1 MTEDTKQFVI
11 KVLVAG
17 VVIVALYFLFSPY
30 RNCMRRS
37 IADNPTAATRDMITC
52 TSATS
57 W

>member
-30 RNCMRRS
+30 RICTRAFPDPS
-37 IADNPTAATRDMITC
+37 SAAAMAGCIEQ
-52 TSATS
+52 TS

>member
-30 RNCMRRS
+30 RNCMRTLQRS
-37 IADNPTAATRDMITC
+37 DVNPYC
-52 TSATS
+52 TENTS

>member
-11 KVLVAG
+11 KVLVVG

-30 RNCMRRS
+30 RTCMRRS
-37 IADNPTAATRDMITC
+37 IADSPTAAALDSFSCMGN
-52 TSATS
+52 TS